1 MPTIRFNFN
10 QQLRFRRG
18 DLVEVASSQ
27 EGFVGSYFEAT
38 VVADLAKDGYLVQYR
53 TLLKEDLSGPLR
65 EVASAAEVRPRPPP
79 DLAERYRMNDVVD
92 AFDKEGWW
100 WGRIT
105 GRRGDSYSVFFETT
119 GDEIFYHKN
128 LLRTHQEW
136 TNGRWSLAML
146 IPIA

>member
-1 MPTIRFNFN
+1 M
-10 QQLRFRRG
+10 
-18 DLVEVASSQ
+18 
-27 EGFVGSYFEAT
+27 GSYFEAT
-38 VVADLAKDGYLVQYR
+38 VVADLAKDGYMVHYR

-65 EVASAAEVRPRPPP
+65 EVASAAEVRPRPPQ
-79 DLAERYRMNDVVD
+79 DLAAWADPHPLLMYISASAPSERYRMNDVVD
-92 AFDKEGWW
+92 GFDKEGWW

-146 IPIA
+146 IPIGLLINLGFILL